1 MMNKALSRPILRG
14 GVLAL
19 AAVSMV
25 AVASHS
31 AEARGRDDNAGAA
44 IAAGVVGLAVGAM
57 IGSAASANTPTYYAA
72 PPATP
77 YYPAY
82 NPAPVYSAPV
92 YTAPT
97 YTAPT
102 YTAPTYTTYSA
113 PTYVV
118 QPQPVYVQPAPVYVQ
133 PVPVYRPP
141 STSISIG
148 FGSGPRWSPPP
159 RYYGGRDR
167 WDDRRGH
174 GGRGGPGWDRKW

>member
-1 MMNKALSRPILRG
+1 MMNKALSRPVLRG

-19 AAVSMV
+19 AAVSMI
-25 AVASHS
+25 AVTSHS
-31 AEARGRDDNAGAA
+31 AEARGRNDNAGAA

-72 PPATP
+72 PPATS
-77 YYPAY
+77 YYPTY
-82 NPAPVYSAPV
+82 NPAPVYSAPA

-97 YTAPT
+97 YA
-102 YTAPTYTTYSA
+102 APTYTTYAA
-113 PTYVV
+113 PSYVV

-174 GGRGGPGWDRKW
+174 GGHGGRGWDRKW